1 LTPDVVELF
10 GVVDGVALL
19 PPQRSRS
26 LLGNHAVWRTHL
38 LYSFTV

>member
-19 PPQRSRS
+19 PLQRIRR
-26 LLGNHAVWRTHL
+26 LLGNQDVWRTHR
-38 LYSFTV
+38 LYSLTV